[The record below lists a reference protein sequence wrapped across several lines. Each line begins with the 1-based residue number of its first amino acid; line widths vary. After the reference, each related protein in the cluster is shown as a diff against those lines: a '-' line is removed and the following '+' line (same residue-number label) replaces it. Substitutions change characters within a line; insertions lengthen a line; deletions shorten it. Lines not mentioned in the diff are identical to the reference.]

1 MHILHTVLYTFPK
14 VLTRRICQEV
24 FQFMIIYFILVTLP
38 FDSGFI
44 LHCIWT
50 NWTLIIIIII
60 IIIII
65 TTTIIVIIIIIIIII
80 IMVN

>member
-1 MHILHTVLYTFPK
+1 MHILQTVLYTFPK

-65 TTTIIVIIIIIIIII
+65 TTTIIVIIIIIII
-80 IMVN
+80 MVN

>member
-1 MHILHTVLYTFPK
+1 
-14 VLTRRICQEV
+14 
-24 FQFMIIYFILVTLP
+24 MIIYFILVTLP

-50 NWTLIIIIII
+50 NWTLTIIIIII
-60 IIIII
+60 III
-65 TTTIIVIIIIIIIII
+65 TTIIVIIIIIIIII